1 MRRTA
6 EFNSGSRTV
15 QTAMPASSPALQ
27 HTDHQVAASLGVERL
42 PGTTV
47 VCTISDAGV
56 QVVLQGPPSVCL
68 RLIDMVTMKVSC
80 AAQFR
85 PNQRLTVL
93 HWCRC
98 FNTASQTNLGQHS
111 LFAIFTSVRKAA
123 GHCIFPPLAL
133 ECFSCRKK
141 RPQVLPKLDVIQC
154 CLHVGVAL
162 QCT

>member
-27 HTDHQVAASLGVERL
+27 HTDHHVAASLGVERL

-47 VCTISDAGV
+47 VCTIRDAGV
-56 QVVLQGPPSVCL
+56 QLVLQGPPSVCL
-68 RLIDMVTMKVSC
+68 RLIDMDSC

-93 HWCRC
+93 HW
-98 FNTASQTNLGQHS
+98 SP
-111 LFAIFTSVRKAA
+111 V
-123 GHCIFPPLAL
+123 
-133 ECFSCRKK
+133 
-141 RPQVLPKLDVIQC
+141 
-154 CLHVGVAL
+154 
-162 QCT
+162 